1 MRKILLWIGGGLCL
15 LGGLL
20 FLVTLAIGGFDFMKL
35 SATEQFEDKIQVLPI
50 EAVHTLRLDAE
61 DQRVLLRP
69 TDDGH
74 ITVRYRAFESDRYAF
89 ETQDGVCTITY
100 RNEAPWYKNV
110 VTGIFGGI
118 ARAGQEIVVEIP
130 TAYAGAL
137 DARTTNASLLAENLS
152 GLTACTLN
160 TSNGSLKGTRL
171 SASSLNVGTTNA
183 GILLEE
189 VRTGV
194 LAAKTTNGSLHL
206 EGVEAAGEVI
216 AGTTNAA
223 ASFRGVEAA
232 SASLS
237 STNGSL
243 RVENCTI
250 QGTLTAGTTNASVHI
265 ADTAAAKAEA
275 AAGGGSLRLEGC
287 TFAQAVA
294 ARTANASIRVER
306 LVSPD
311 IRLDS
316 TNGTIGG
323 TIVGDPAAY
332 SVATNT
338 TNSSATPVSV
348 FRQDAAAS
356 LSASTTNAR
365 IALEFVEP

>member
-20 FLVTLAIGGFDFMKL
+20 LIVTLAIGGFDFMKL
-35 SATEQFEDKIQVLPI
+35 STTEQFEDKIQVLPI
-50 EAVHTLRLDAE
+50 ETVHTLRLDAE

-74 ITVRYRAFESDRYAF
+74 ITVRYRAFESDRYTF

-171 SASSLNVGTTNA
+171 SVSSLNAGTTNA

-223 ASFRGVEAA
+223 ASFRGVKAA
-232 SASLS
+232 S
-237 STNGSL
+237 
-243 RVENCTI
+243 
-250 QGTLTAGTTNASVHI
+250 
-265 ADTAAAKAEA
+265 
-275 AAGGGSLRLEGC
+275 
-287 TFAQAVA
+287 
-294 ARTANASIRVER
+294 
-306 LVSPD
+306 
-311 IRLDS
+311 
-316 TNGTIGG
+316 
-323 TIVGDPAAY
+323 
-332 SVATNT
+332 
-338 TNSSATPVSV
+338 
-348 FRQDAAAS
+348 AS